1 MMSFSSDLKKEIS
14 TKIDKAEPCRIA
26 ELSGIFSLNARLYND
41 SNVPYIRIKTD
52 VTYMMDIVLKM
63 IRLLFD
69 FTKAEIMIDE
79 EESENASV
87 TIIGDKAV
95 GQVLMKLK
103 LTEDDTRLSSD
114 DIIIQKECCKKAFL
128 RGLFLARGSVNDPN
142 KSYQMEIV
150 VSNEYRVDQLIHI
163 LNSFGLEPKSF
174 KRRSHFVVYVKDSN
188 SISEI
193 IGILGASNAFMEFEN
208 IRIYKDL
215 RNSINREVNCETANI
230 SKITEAAAKQI
241 NDIKIIEEKKGL
253 KSLSAPLLELATIRL
268 ENPDLSLK
276 ELGDMVS
283 PPIGKSG
290 VNHRLRRISEIADSL
305 R

>member
-14 TKIDKAEPCRIA
+14 TKIDKAEHCRIA

-95 GQVLMKLK
+95 EQVLMKLK

-114 DIIIQKECCKKAFL
+114 DNIIQKECCKKAFL

-241 NDIKIIEEKKGL
+241 NDIKLIEEKKGL